1 MKKKNSGKE
10 LLQKLGTLMAL
21 ALLINL
27 AASLTGRYFKKRR
40 SL

>member
-21 ALLINL
+21 ALLVL
-27 AASLTGRYFKKRR
+27 L
-40 SL
+40 LPLP

>member
-21 ALLINL
+21 ALLQSEVRAGEL
-27 AASLTGRYFKKRR
+27 G
-40 SL
+40 

>member
-21 ALLINL
+21 ALLVLIFCVMMPISSRGS
-27 AASLTGRYFKKRR
+27 AIS
-40 SL
+40 